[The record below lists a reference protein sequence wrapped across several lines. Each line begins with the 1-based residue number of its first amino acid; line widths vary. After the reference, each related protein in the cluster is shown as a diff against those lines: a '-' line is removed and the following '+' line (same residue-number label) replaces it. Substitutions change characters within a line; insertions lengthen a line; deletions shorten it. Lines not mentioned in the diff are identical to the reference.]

1 MMRMHFHYA
10 RSGGML
16 LAMVIATLDR
26 NTRKVTRERAH
37 GQRPPLSPQ
46 FKRGRFSA
54 KRGAIELRDVVVY
67 VDGRADNTDTLEF
80 AAALAFE
87 HGAHLIG
94 VFIQPELVLS
104 RAEMFVRGKGIEDV
118 VAAHQ
123 GKLGGIA
130 ADRRALFESVAR
142 RHGIR
147 AEWRLVPSA
156 DSSESAVHARYGDLA
171 IVARQDPADRQA
183 GLPGLVES
191 LVLTS
196 GRPTIVLPPR
206 CTATPIRRIL
216 VGWNAGR
223 EATRAVADALPLLA
237 RADAVEILVVDRDGH
252 FAGHGEEP
260 GADVARHLARH
271 GVRVEV
277 RRLSSGGKDAGRLLL
292 SRAAAFSADLI
303 VMGAYGHSQLSEWIF
318 GGVTRT
324 VLREAELPVLMSR

>member
-10 RSGGML
+10 RPSGIL
-16 LAMVIATLDR
+16 LAMVIALPER
-26 NTRKVTRERAH
+26 NTRKMALRRAH
-37 GQRPPLSPQ
+37 GQRPPSPV
-46 FKRGRFSA
+46 FKPGRFSTQ
-54 KRGAIELRDVVVY
+54 RSAIELRDVVVY
-67 VDGRADNTDTLEF
+67 VDGRAEYAGTLEF
-80 AAALAFE
+80 AAALAYE

-94 VFIQPELVLS
+94 VFVQPELALS
-104 RAEMFVRGKGIEDV
+104 RAETFVRGKGIEDV
-118 VAAHQ
+118 ISAQLAQ
-123 GKLGGIA
+123 LAGIE
-130 ADRRALFESVAR
+130 ADRRALFESVSR

-156 DSSESAVHARYGDLA
+156 DSGESAVHARYGDLA
-171 IVARQDPADRQA
+171 VVSRQDPGDQQVGA
-183 GLPGLVES
+183 PGLVES

-223 EATRAVADALPLLA
+223 EATRAVADALPLLV
-237 RADAVEILVVDRDGH
+237 RADAVEILIVDRDGH

>member
-10 RSGGML
+10 QPRGIL
-16 LAMVIATLDR
+16 LVMVIAAADR
-26 NTRKVTRERAH
+26 NTGKITLRRAH

-46 FKRGRFSA
+46 FKPGRFST

-67 VDGRADNTDTLEF
+67 VDGRAENAGTLEF

-94 VFIQPELVLS
+94 VFIQPELALS

-123 GKLGGIA
+123 GKLGGIE
-130 ADRRALFESVAR
+130 ADRRALFEGVAR

-156 DSSESAVHARYGDLA
+156 DSDESAVHARYGDLA
-171 IVARQDPADRQA
+171 VVARQHPGDQQGA
-183 GLPGLVES
+183 PGLVES

-223 EATRAVADALPLLA
+223 EATRAVADALPLLV

-271 GVRVEV
+271 GVVVEV
-277 RRLSSGGKDAGRLLL
+277 RRLSSGGKDVGRLLL
-292 SRAAAFSADLI
+292 SRAVAFGANLI
-303 VMGAYGHSQLSEWIF
+303 VMGAYGHSHLSEWIF

-324 VLREAELPVLMSR
+324 ALREAELPVLISR

>member
-1 MMRMHFHYA
+1 MRMHFHYA
-10 RSGGML
+10 KPRVIL
-16 LAMVIATLDR
+16 LAMVIAAADR
-26 NTRKVTRERAH
+26 NTGKIALRRAH
-37 GQRPPLSPQ
+37 GQRPPLPPQ
-46 FKRGRFSA
+46 FKPGRFSA
-54 KRGAIELRDVVVY
+54 KRGAIELRDVLVY
-67 VDGRADNTDTLEF
+67 VDGRLENAGTLEF

-87 HGAHLIG
+87 HGAHLIC
-94 VFIQPELVLS
+94 VFIQPELALS
-104 RAEMFVRGKGIEDV
+104 RAETFVRGKGIEDV
-118 VAAHQ
+118 VTAHQ
-123 GKLGGIA
+123 GKLSGME
-130 ADRRALFESVAR
+130 ADGRALFESVAR

-156 DSSESAVHARYGDLA
+156 DSGESAVHARYGDLA
-171 IVARQDPADRQA
+171 VVARQDPGDRQV

-196 GRPTIVLPPR
+196 GRPTIVLPPP

-216 VGWNAGR
+216 LGWNPPR
-223 EATRAVADALPLLA
+223 EATRAVADALPLLV

-292 SRAAAFSADLI
+292 SGAAAFSADLI
-303 VMGAYGHSQLSEWIF
+303 VMGAYGRSHLSEWIF

-324 VLREAELPVLMSR
+324 VLREAELPLLISR

>member
-1 MMRMHFHYA
+1 MRMHFHYA
-10 RSGGML
+10 KPRVIL
-16 LAMVIATLDR
+16 LAMVIAAADR
-26 NTRKVTRERAH
+26 NTGKIALRQAH
-37 GQRPPLSPQ
+37 GKRPPLSPQ
-46 FKRGRFSA
+46 FKPGRFST

-67 VDGRADNTDTLEF
+67 VDGRAENTGTLEF

-94 VFIQPELVLS
+94 VFIQPELALS

-118 VAAHQ
+118 VVAHQ
-123 GKLGGIA
+123 GKLGGIE
-130 ADRRALFESVAR
+130 ADRRALFEIVAH

-156 DSSESAVHARYGDLA
+156 DSGESAVHARYGDLA
-171 IVARQDPADRQA
+171 VVARQDPGDEQVGSR
-183 GLPGLVES
+183 GLVES

-223 EATRAVADALPLLA
+223 EATRAVADALPLLV
-237 RADAVEILVVDRDGH
+237 RADAVEILIVDRDGH
-252 FAGHGEEP
+252 FAGHGH
-260 GADVARHLARH
+260 AH
-271 GVRVEV
+271 
-277 RRLSSGGKDAGRLLL
+277 
-292 SRAAAFSADLI
+292 
-303 VMGAYGHSQLSEWIF
+303 LSEWIF

>member
-10 RSGGML
+10 RPGGML

-26 NTRKVTRERAH
+26 NTRKVSQERAH

-46 FKRGRFSA
+46 FKPGRFSA

-67 VDGRADNTDTLEF
+67 VDGRADNTGTLEF

-94 VFIQPELVLS
+94 VFIQPELALS

-118 VAAHQ
+118 VVAHQ
-123 GKLGGIA
+123 GKLSGIET
-130 ADRRALFESVAR
+130 DRRALFESVAR

-171 IVARQDPADRQA
+171 VVARQDPGDRQV

-206 CTATPIRRIL
+206 CAATPIRRIL

-223 EATRAVADALPLLA
+223 EATRAVADALPLLV
-237 RADAVEILVVDRDGH
+237 R
-252 FAGHGEEP
+252 
-260 GADVARHLARH
+260 ADVARHLARH

-277 RRLSSGGKDAGRLLL
+277 RRLSSGGKDVGRLLL
-292 SRAAAFSADLI
+292 SRAAALSADLI
-303 VMGAYGHSQLSEWIF
+303 VIGAYGHSHLSEWIF

-324 VLREAELPVLMSR
+324 ALREAELPVLISR

>member
-10 RSGGML
+10 RPGGML

-26 NTRKVTRERAH
+26 NTRKVTQERAH

-46 FKRGRFSA
+46 FKPGRFSA

-67 VDGRADNTDTLEF
+67 VDGRADNTGTLEF

-94 VFIQPELVLS
+94 VFIQPELALS
-104 RAEMFVRGKGIEDV
+104 RIE
-118 VAAHQ
+118 
-123 GKLGGIA
+123 

-147 AEWRLVPSA
+147 SEWRLVP
-156 DSSESAVHARYGDLA
+156 DSSESPVHARYGDLA
-171 IVARQDPADRQA
+171 VVARQDPADQQI
-183 GLPGLVES
+183 GPVGLVES

-206 CTATPIRRIL
+206 CTATRSRRIV

-223 EATRAVADALPLLA
+223 EATRAVADALPLLV
-237 RADAVEILVVDRDGH
+237 RADAVEILIV
-252 FAGHGEEP
+252 
-260 GADVARHLARH
+260 
-271 GVRVEV
+271 
-277 RRLSSGGKDAGRLLL
+277 LL
-292 SRAAAFSADLI
+292 SRAAAFSSDLI
-303 VMGAYGHSQLSEWIF
+303 VMGAYGHSHLSEWIF

-324 VLREAELPVLMSR
+324 VLREAELPVLISR

>member
-1 MMRMHFHYA
+1 MRMHFHYA
-10 RSGGML
+10 WPRGIL
-16 LAMVIATLDR
+16 LAMVIAAADRHTGKMTLR
-26 NTRKVTRERAH
+26 RAH

-46 FKRGRFSA
+46 FKPGRFST

-67 VDGRADNTDTLEF
+67 VDGRTENTGTLEF

-87 HGAHLIG
+87 HDAHLVG
-94 VFIQPELVLS
+94 VFIQPELALS

-123 GKLGGIA
+123 GKLGGIE

-156 DSSESAVHARYGDLA
+156 DSGESAVHARYGDLA
-171 IVARQDPADRQA
+171 VVARQDPGDQQV
-183 GLPGLVES
+183 GPPGLVES
-191 LVLTS
+191 LILTS

-223 EATRAVADALPLLA
+223 EATRAVADALPLLV

-277 RRLSSGGKDAGRLLL
+277 RRLSSDGKDAGRLLL
-292 SRAAAFSADLI
+292 SRAAAFGADLI
-303 VMGAYGHSQLSEWIF
+303 VMGAYGHSHLSGWIF

-324 VLREAELPVLMSR
+324 VLREAELPLLISR

>member
-10 RSGGML
+10 WPRGIL
-16 LAMVIATLDR
+16 LAMVIAAADRHTGKMTLR
-26 NTRKVTRERAH
+26 RAH

-46 FKRGRFSA
+46 FKPGRFST
-54 KRGAIELRDVVVY
+54 KGGAIELRDVVVY
-67 VDGRADNTDTLEF
+67 VDGRTENTGTLEF

-87 HGAHLIG
+87 HGAHLVG
-94 VFIQPELVLS
+94 VFIQPELALS

-123 GKLGGIA
+123 GKLGGIE

-156 DSSESAVHARYGDLA
+156 DSGESAVHARYGDLA
-171 IVARQDPADRQA
+171 VVARQDPGDQQV
-183 GLPGLVES
+183 GPPGLVES
-191 LVLTS
+191 LILTS

-223 EATRAVADALPLLA
+223 EATRAVADALPLLV
-237 RADAVEILVVDRDGH
+237 RADTVEVLVVDRNGH

-271 GVRVEV
+271 GAQVEV
-277 RRLSSGGKDAGRLLL
+277 RQLSSGGKDVGRLLL
-292 SRAAAFSADLI
+292 SRAAAFRADLI
-303 VMGAYGHSQLSEWIF
+303 VIGAYGHSHLSEWIF

-324 VLREAELPVLMSR
+324 ALREAELPVLISR

>member
-1 MMRMHFHYA
+1 MHFHYA
-10 RSGGML
+10 WPRGIL
-16 LAMVIATLDR
+16 LAMVIAAADRHTGKMTLR
-26 NTRKVTRERAH
+26 RAH

-46 FKRGRFSA
+46 FKPGRFST
-54 KRGAIELRDVVVY
+54 KGGAIELRDVVVY
-67 VDGRADNTDTLEF
+67 VDGRTENTGTLEF

-87 HGAHLIG
+87 HGAHLVG
-94 VFIQPELVLS
+94 VFIQPELALS

-123 GKLGGIA
+123 GKLGGIE

-156 DSSESAVHARYGDLA
+156 DSGESAVHARYGDLA
-171 IVARQDPADRQA
+171 VVARQDPGDQQV
-183 GLPGLVES
+183 GPPGLVES
-191 LVLTS
+191 LILTS

-223 EATRAVADALPLLA
+223 EATRAVADALPLLV
-237 RADAVEILVVDRDGH
+237 RADTVEVLVVDRNGH

-271 GVRVEV
+271 GAQVEV
-277 RRLSSGGKDAGRLLL
+277 RQLSSGGKDVGRLLL
-292 SRAAAFSADLI
+292 SRAAAFRADLI
-303 VMGAYGHSQLSEWIF
+303 VIGAYGHSHLGEWIF

-324 VLREAELPVLMSR
+324 ALREAELPVLISR